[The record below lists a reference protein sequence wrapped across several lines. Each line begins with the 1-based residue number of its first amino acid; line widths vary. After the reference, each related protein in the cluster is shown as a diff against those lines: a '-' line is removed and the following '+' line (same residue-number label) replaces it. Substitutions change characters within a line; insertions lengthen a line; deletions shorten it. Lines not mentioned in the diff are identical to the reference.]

1 MKRELFLYM
10 FLLTSGCQSP
20 SDNHLMTDCPT
31 QKPAVGNRFSLVISD
46 SIKTIVPDSAL
57 YLHRMF
63 DVREAVN
70 AYFGLAKSVRG
81 LFLEQFELGNK
92 YVRTVQLGPEFEGD
106 ICSLLVHSPDSI
118 FFLKNDPFQ
127 LILTNHNGVVQ
138 KVWSLADAPLPG
150 RYSEEYYFS
159 TRNDQK
165 PIVYGHTVYI
175 PIMIMDYFSRKDRGK
190 IPRFVSYDLTKNT
203 WGQPFGIPSG
213 MYQTDDKIDVPDD
226 FAAPMLV
233 RANDQLWVTFPLD
246 HRIYRY
252 DLTGTLLETIC
263 TGSKYLTGWLQP
275 PGLDSDIQQQTNY
288 LLTAPFFGPL
298 HYHAEIALFSRV
310 LFHETEL
317 QRPDGTL
324 VQFSD
329 RHRSIQYFDRNMNFL
344 HEHLLDSKAGLFP
357 GQYWVTGTGFVV
369 SYIRSSGNLS
379 ENELSINTVL
389 RITQTN

>member
-1 MKRELFLYM
+1 MKRKLFLCM
-10 FLLTSGCQSP
+10 FLLASACQSP
-20 SDNHLMTDCPT
+20 GENYLIATCLT
-31 QKPAVGNRFSLVISD
+31 ENQLAGKQFSLVISD
-46 SIKTIVPDSAL
+46 SIRTIVPDTAL
-57 YLHRMF
+57 YFHRLF
-63 DVREAVN
+63 DVRQDVN
-70 AYFGLAKSVRG
+70 SYFGLAKSVRG

-106 ICSLLVHSPDSI
+106 ISSLLVHSPDSI

-127 LILTNHNGVVQ
+127 LILANHGGVVQ
-138 KVWSLADAPLPG
+138 KVWSLADAPLKG
-150 RYSEEYYFS
+150 RYREEYYFS
-159 TRNDQK
+159 ARNDQK
-165 PIVYGHTVYI
+165 PNLNGHRVYI
-175 PIMIMDYFSRKDRGK
+175 PIMIMDYFSRNDRGE

-203 WGQPFGIPSG
+203 WGQPFGIPGG

-263 TGSKYLTGWLQP
+263 AESEYLKGWLRP

-298 HYHAEIALFSRV
+298 HFHAEIGLFTRV

-317 QRPDGTL
+317 QRGDGTL

-344 HEHLLDSKAGLFP
+344 HEHLLDRKAGLFP

-379 ENELSINTVL
+379 ENELSISTVL
-389 RITQTN
+389 RITQIN